1 MSSNK
6 YKLMMGEWKMKK
18 KILFAACAMLMA
30 TSAFATI
37 VTKNITTTPN
47 LAAANESVNWGWS
60 ISKPADVV
68 YINNQT
74 AKSLEVF
81 VGVDTSFGAGDPQ
94 PYDPTVVVCG
104 DGKQVTLSQNSSVV
118 CNVPTGTQ
126 VKIQVK
132 QESFQNGARGTYS
145 VLN

>member
-1 MSSNK
+1 
-6 YKLMMGEWKMKK
+6 MKK
-18 KILFAACAMLMA
+18 KIFLAACAMLAA

-37 VTKNITTTPN
+37 VTKNITATPN
-47 LAAANESVNWGWS
+47 LAAANESVSVQWN

-81 VGVDTSFGAGDPQ
+81 VNVAYAFNASGDAG
-94 PYDPTVVVCG
+94 PYDPTIVVCG
-104 DGKQVTLSQNSSVV
+104 DGKSVTLQQNSSVV
-118 CNVPTGTQ
+118 CNVPTGTKVQ
-126 VKIQVK
+126 IQVK
-132 QESFQNGARGTYS
+132 QENFKNGSYGSYS